1 MKRYRFHQPIAGQC
15 SISIPSENV
24 AKPGLFDVLEGIEI
38 EQWLEMCESLTSPVT
53 KLWRTM
59 LKNLSYVMSLCN
71 GIRCMWCCFV
81 IWYHLYNLK
90 KWEKH
95 PWRSCTFR
103 ACNFSKVN
111 TPPRML
117 MLTNA
122 TKSRKESHQSPK
134 RRHDIWRVWKWLE
147 TVSRGTQSSNEDEV
161 FWENGFTVI
170 TFSQKA
176 QS

>member
-81 IWYHLYNLK
+81 IWYHLYNFK

-103 ACNFSKVN
+103 ACNFSKGN
-111 TPPRML
+111 TPPRMFFTFL
-117 MLTNA
+117 KLNKCYQIAQRISSKPLKDVMTFDAFENGLKQFTEAPSQA
-122 TKSRKESHQSPK
+122 TKMKYSGKM
-134 RRHDIWRVWKWLE
+134 VLL
-147 TVSRGTQSSNEDEV
+147 
-161 FWENGFTVI
+161 
-170 TFSQKA
+170 
-176 QS
+176 